1 MLYCCF
7 NHLYKLDPRG
17 FAVWAELL
25 RDNERTWL
33 WLPRFPPEVRMDGRE
48 TRAGG
53 VSAVALVCCV
63 HCAIDWRHKL
73 HCSSLPI
80 RFAELSIC
88 RVSDQF
94 ASPWLVLYRR

>member
-48 TRAGG
+48 TRTGC
-53 VSAVALVCCV
+53 VSTAALVCCV
-63 HCAIDWRHKL
+63 HCAIDWRHTL
-73 HCSSLPI
+73 HWSSPPI
-80 RFAELSIC
+80 RFAEYTQYLSSI
-88 RVSDQF
+88 
-94 ASPWLVLYRR
+94 